1 MTVHAGRP
9 TTPQDKSRELQRKL
23 YLAAK
28 RNRNRRFHALYDRI
42 FRPDIL
48 RQAWE
53 EVRRNGGSAGEDGVT
68 IEDVEREGVEQFLGQ
83 IEQDLKAGTYRPK
96 PVLRVYIPKA
106 DGRQRPLGI
115 PTVRD
120 RVVQQ
125 ACKMVIE
132 PIFEANFRDNSYG
145 FRPKRSAQ
153 QAVTEVKKAL
163 ITGWWVVDAD
173 IQSYFDTID
182 HTMLMSLLKRR
193 ISDRRVLKLIRQWL
207 EAGVLEDGVRNA
219 TEIGSPQGGVISPL
233 LANIYLHV
241 LDMYWA
247 ERYSSLGKLIRYA
260 DDFVIICRTRQDA
273 ENALQIVKQI
283 MDYPETDT
291 SSHQNPCRGYGSRWV
306 RLSWLPLPQEEIKEE
321 QQTLALHLAF
331 TKGHDSRP
339 KQNPFHHEE
348 NEIEQHASRSDK
360 ISQSSN
366 SRMAELLPHW
376 KLHLEIPATRPL
388 CAVSSGTMGSGKDR
402 VSWAL
407 ERTCLSGFDDATW
420 IGILLPTRNMCGQ
433 TLKAPGRRLSESR
446 MRENLMSG
454 SMWQGMET
462 RISSSNPRRHPL
474 TLPPDRWD
482 SPRPK
487 RLFYARTNSVKS
499 ALSRPA
505 HLRVTLTVRQH

>member
-1 MTVHAGRP
+1 VTVHAGRP
-9 TTPQDKSRELQRKL
+9 TTPLEKSRELQRKL

-28 RNRNRRFHALYDRI
+28 RDRNRRFHALYDRI

-53 EVRRNGGSAGEDGVT
+53 EVRRNGGGAGKDGVT

-83 IEQDLKAGTYRPK
+83 IEQDLKGGTYRPS

-182 HTMLMSLLKRR
+182 HTMLMSLVKRR

-247 ERYSSLGKLIRYA
+247 ERYSSLGKLVRYA
-260 DDFVIICRTRQDA
+260 DDFVIICCTRHDA
-273 ENALQIVKQI
+273 EAALQTVKQI
-283 MDYPETDT
+283 MGILKLTFHPTKARVVDMGKEGFDFLGFHFHKKKSKKSNKLLPYIWPAPKAMKAVRSKIHLITERMRL
-291 SSHQNPCRGYGSRWV
+291 SNPLSEVIKFLNRVIRGWRNYFRIGNCTLKFQQLDCFVRYRLEQWVRSKQGSRGHWNE
-306 RLSWLPLPQEEIKEE
+306 RAFRALITQHGLEYFYLPGI
-321 QQTLALHLAF
+321 
-331 TKGHDSRP
+331 
-339 KQNPFHHEE
+339 
-348 NEIEQHASRSDK
+348 
-360 ISQSSN
+360 
-366 SRMAELLPHW
+366 
-376 KLHLEIPATRPL
+376 
-388 CAVSSGTMGSGKDR
+388 CAVK
-402 VSWAL
+402 
-407 ERTCLSGFDDATW
+407 
-420 IGILLPTRNMCGQ
+420 P
-433 TLKAPGRRLSESR
+433 
-446 MRENLMSG
+446 
-454 SMWQGMET
+454 
-462 RISSSNPRRHPL
+462 
-474 TLPPDRWD
+474 
-482 SPRPK
+482 
-487 RLFYARTNSVKS
+487 
-499 ALSRPA
+499 
-505 HLRVTLTVRQH
+505 